1 MSDAGTSDHQMALYH
16 TRRYFYSKARWLLMA
31 RGKETFGVVK
41 SLLPHCRR
49 LQEAGMR
56 TEMVGSPGSAGGVY
70 LSG

>member
-1 MSDAGTSDHQMALYH
+1 
-16 TRRYFYSKARWLLMA
+16 MA

-56 TEMVGSPGSAGGVY
+56 TEMVGSPGPARGSLPKWGMG
-70 LSG
+70 SEECSRE